1 MNERTKAVTDDYA
14 HPGVSPCG
22 QPAPKTSFKL
32 TYATMFDSPPELH
45 AGFEH
50 ALETLRPAL
59 GAVYPMLWGG
69 EQHFSSDVFEDRS
82 PTDGRILGYFQKGT
96 EQDANAAL
104 AAARAAAPMWAAT
117 PWQTRVSIMRAA
129 ADLLEE
135 RVFTLGAILSLEVG
149 KNRMEGLGDAAE
161 AVEMIRY
168 ACHHMEQAH
177 GMVQPMESDPLRGY
191 TSRNVSVLR
200 PYGVWV
206 VISPF
211 NFPGSLTGGPTGVA
225 LVAGNTVVIKPATE
239 TPWGPWF
246 IARTLLDAG
255 VPAGVV
261 NFVTGPGGTLGQALT
276 DSPQVDGLTFT
287 GSYDVGMGIYRSF
300 TGGRYPRPLILEMGG
315 KNAAIVSRH
324 ANLDDAAT
332 GIVRSAF
339 GLQGQKCSACSRVLV
354 EDAVHDELLKRITE
368 KTMQLVV
375 GDPLEGSVAC
385 GPVINRKAQQDY
397 LACCAELQTAGR
409 IVCGGKVLADGQY
422 EHGFFCAPTVVADVP
437 FTHPLWNKE
446 MFLPITMVGR
456 VTSLDEAMQIANSV
470 NYGLTAGFYGS
481 REEVAWFFDHIQ
493 AGVTYANRPQGAT
506 TGAWPGFQPFGGWKG
521 SGSTGKNAGGIYYLP
536 LYMHEQIQTTIEKID

>member
-1 MNERTKAVTDDYA
+1 MNERTKAPADEYA
-14 HPGVSPCG
+14 HATVSASG
-22 QPAPKTSFKL
+22 QGASQAPFKL
-32 TYATMFDSPPELH
+32 TYATMFDAPPELH
-45 AGFEH
+45 KGFES
-50 ALETLRPAL
+50 ALEAL
-59 GAVYPMLWGG
+59 TPTFGTSFPMLWGG
-69 EQHFSSDVFEDRS
+69 ESHYSEGVFEDRS
-82 PTDGRILGYFQKGT
+82 PTDGKILGYFQKGT
-96 EQDANAAL
+96 EQDAADAL
-104 AAARAAAPMWAAT
+104 AAARAAAPLWAAT
-117 PWQTRVSIMRAA
+117 PWQERVRIMRAA

-161 AVEMIRY
+161 VVETIRY
-168 ACHHMEQAH
+168 ACRHMERAN

-191 TSRNVSVLR
+191 TSTNVSVLR

-261 NFVTGPGGTLGQALT
+261 NFVTGPGGTLGKALT
-276 DSPQVDGLTFT
+276 ESPQVDGLTFT

-300 TGGRYPRPLILEMGG
+300 TSGKYPRPLLLEMGG

-324 ANLDDAAT
+324 ANLEDAAT

-339 GLQGQKCSACSRVLV
+339 GLQGQKCSACSRILV
-354 EDAVHDELLKRITE
+354 EDTVYDDLLKLITE
-368 KTMQLVV
+368 QTAAMVI
-375 GDPLEGSVAC
+375 GNPLEAAVAC

-397 LACCAELQTAGR
+397 IAYCAELQAAGR
-409 IVCGGKVLADGQY
+409 IVCGGSVLTGGLYD
-422 EHGFFCAPTVVADVP
+422 HGFFCAPTVVADVP
-437 FTHPLWNKE
+437 FTNPLWSKE
-446 MFLPITMVGR
+446 MFLPITMAGR
-456 VTSLDEAMQIANSV
+456 VSSLDEAMEIANSV

-481 REEVAWFFDHIQ
+481 REEAGWFFDHIQ

-536 LYMHEQIQTTIEKID
+536 LYMHEQIHTTIEKID

>member
-1 MNERTKAVTDDYA
+1 MNECSKVPAHGTAECDDVKQSSS
-14 HPGVSPCG
+14 GSG
-22 QPAPKTSFKL
+22 FKL

-45 AGFEH
+45 EGYER
-50 ALETLRPAL
+50 ALAELKPDFGKR
-59 GAVYPMLWGG
+59 YPMMWGG
-69 EQHFSSDVFEDRS
+69 QDHESPEVFEDRS
-82 PTDGRILGYFQKGT
+82 PTDGTVLGYFPRGT
-96 EQDANAAL
+96 ERDAADAL
-104 AAARAAAPMWAAT
+104 AAARAAAPGWAAT
-117 PWQTRVSIMRAA
+117 PWQERVRIMRAA

-149 KNRMEGLGDAAE
+149 KNRDESLGDAAE

-168 ACHHMEQAH
+168 ACNHMERTN
-177 GMVQPMESDPLRGY
+177 GLTTPMGSDPLRGY
-191 TSRNVSVLR
+191 KSTNVSVLR

-211 NFPGSLTGGPTGVA
+211 NFPSSLTGGPTGDA

-255 VPAGVV
+255 VPAGAV
-261 NFVTGPGGTLGQALT
+261 NFVTGPGSTLGQSLI
-276 DSPQVDGLTFT
+276 DSPEVDGLTFT

-300 TGGRYPRPLILEMGG
+300 THGRWPRPLLLEMGG

-324 ANLDDAAT
+324 ANLEEAAT

-354 EDAVHDELLKRITE
+354 EKDVYDQLLELIAK
-368 KTMQLVV
+368 KTAQLVI
-375 GDPLEGSVAC
+375 GDPVEAAVDC

-397 LACCAELQTAGR
+397 VAYCSELATAGH
-409 IVCGGKVLADGQY
+409 VLCGGSVRSDPPFDRGW
-422 EHGFFCAPTVVADVP
+422 FCMPTVVTDVP
-437 FTHPLWNKE
+437 FDHPLWKQE

-456 VTSLDEAMQIANSV
+456 VDSLEQAMDIANSV
-470 NYGLTAGFYGS
+470 DYGLTAGFYGS
-481 REEVAWFFDHIQ
+481 TEEVQWFFDHIQ
-493 AGVTYANRPQGAT
+493 AGVVYANRPQGAT
-506 TGAWPGFQPFGGWKG
+506 TGAWPGMQPFGGWKG
-521 SGSTGKNAGGIYYLP
+521 SGSSGKNSGGVYYLP
-536 LYMHEQIQTTIEKID
+536 LYAHEQIQTTIEKLT

>member
-1 MNERTKAVTDDYA
+1 MNERAKGVTDEYA
-14 HPGVSPCG
+14 HPAASTCS
-22 QPAPKTSFKL
+22 QPARNASFKL

-45 AGFEH
+45 KGFEN
-50 ALETLRPAL
+50 ALKAL
-59 GAVYPMLWGG
+59 TADLGTVHPMLWGG
-69 EQHFSSDVFEDRS
+69 QEHFGPEVFEDRS
-82 PTDGRILGYFQKGT
+82 PTDGKVLGYFQKGT

-104 AAARAAAPMWAAT
+104 VAARAAAPLWAAT
-117 PWQTRVSIMRAA
+117 PWQERVRIMRAA

-149 KNRMEGLGDAAE
+149 KNRMEGMGDAAE

-168 ACHHMEQAH
+168 ACRHMERAN
-177 GMVQPMESDPLRGY
+177 GMVQPMESDPLHGY
-191 TSRNVSVLR
+191 TSTNVSVLR

-211 NFPGSLTGGPTGVA
+211 NFPGSLTGGPTGAA

-246 IARTLLDAG
+246 IAKTLLDAG

-261 NFVTGPGGTLGQALT
+261 NFVTGPGATVGQALT

-287 GSYDVGMGIYRSF
+287 GSYEIGMGLYRSF
-300 TGGRYPRPLILEMGG
+300 TGGKYPRPLVLEMGG
-315 KNAAIVSRH
+315 KNATIVSRH
-324 ANLDDAAT
+324 ANLEDAAT

-354 EDAVHDELLKRITE
+354 EDDVYDELLKRIAE
-368 KTMQLVV
+368 KTGQLVV
-375 GDPLEGSVAC
+375 GDPVEAAVAC
-385 GPVINRKAQQDY
+385 GPVINRKAQENFV
-397 LACCAELQTAGR
+397 ACCAELQTAGR
-409 IVCGGKVLADGQY
+409 IVCGGKVLTGGSY
-422 EHGFFCAPTVVADVP
+422 EHGFFCTPTVVADVP
-437 FTHPLWNKE
+437 FAHRLWSTE

-456 VTSLDEAMQIANSV
+456 VSSLDEAMKITNSV
-470 NYGLTAGFYGS
+470 DYGLTAGFYGS
-481 REEVAWFFDHIQ
+481 KEEAHYFFDHIQ

-506 TGAWPGFQPFGGWKG
+506 TGAWPGFQPFGGWKA
-521 SGSTGKNAGGIYYLP
+521 SGSTGKNAGGVYYLP
-536 LYMHEQIQTTIEKID
+536 LYMHEQIQVTVEKVD

>member
-1 MNERTKAVTDDYA
+1 MDECAKDRTASCCPPSTTGETCARDKK
-14 HPGVSPCG
+14 P
-22 QPAPKTSFKL
+22 FKL

-45 AGFEH
+45 KGFED
-50 ALETLRPAL
+50 ALEAL
-59 GAVYPMLWGG
+59 APTFGTVHPMLWGG
-69 EQHFSSDVFEDRS
+69 ETHYGTDVFEDRS
-82 PTDGRILGYFQKGT
+82 PTDGKVLGYFQKGT
-96 EQDANAAL
+96 EQDAADAL
-104 AAARAAAPMWAAT
+104 AAARAAAPLWAAT
-117 PWQTRVSIMRAA
+117 PWQKRVSIMRAA

-168 ACHHMEQAH
+168 ACHHMERMN

-191 TSRNVSVLR
+191 TSTNVSVLR

-225 LVAGNTVVIKPATE
+225 LVAGNAVVIKPATE

-246 IARTLLDAG
+246 IAKTLLDAG

-261 NFVTGPGGTLGQALT
+261 NFVSGPGGTLGQALT

-287 GSYDVGMGIYRSF
+287 GSFDVGMGIYRSF
-300 TGGRYPRPLILEMGG
+300 TKGKYPRPLVLEMGG

-324 ANLDDAAT
+324 ANLEDAAT

-354 EDAVHDELLKRITE
+354 EDAVHDELLRLIAE
-368 KTMQLVV
+368 KAAGIVIGNPV
-375 GDPLEGSVAC
+375 DAAVAC

-397 LACCAELQTAGR
+397 TAYCAELQTAGR
-409 IVCGGKVLADGQY
+409 IVCGGKTLTEGQY

-437 FTHPLWNKE
+437 FTHPLWSKE

-456 VTSLDEAMQIANSV
+456 VASLDEAMEIANSV

-481 REEVAWFFDHIQ
+481 KEEAIWFFDHIQ

-536 LYMHEQIQTTIEKID
+536 LYMHEQIRTTIEKID

>member
-1 MNERTKAVTDDYA
+1 MNDRTKEPMDEYA
-14 HPGVSPCG
+14 HPEAPSRS
-22 QPAPKTSFKL
+22 QPVDQTPFKL
-32 TYATMFDSPPELH
+32 TYATMFDSPPDLH

-50 ALETLRPAL
+50 ALESLTPTF
-59 GAVYPMLWGG
+59 GTVYPMMWGG
-69 EQHFSSDVFEDRS
+69 RPHYSSDVFEDRS
-82 PTDGRILGYFQKGT
+82 PTDGKVLAYFQKGT
-96 EQDANAAL
+96 EQDANDAL
-104 AAARAAAPMWAAT
+104 ASARAAAPIWAAT
-117 PWQTRVSIMRAA
+117 PWQERVRIMRAA

-149 KNRMEGLGDAAE
+149 KNRMEGLGDGAE

-168 ACHHMEQAH
+168 ACSQMEQAN
-177 GMVQPMESDPLRGY
+177 GYVQPMGSDPLHGY
-191 TSRNVSVLR
+191 RCTNVSMLR

-211 NFPGSLTGGPTGVA
+211 NFPSSLTGGPTGAA
-225 LVAGNTVVIKPATE
+225 LVAGNTVVIKPATD

-261 NFVTGPGGTLGQALT
+261 NFVTGPGSTLGAALT
-276 DSPQVDGLTFT
+276 DSPEVDGLTFT

-300 TGGRYPRPLILEMGG
+300 TGGKYPRPLVLEMGG

-354 EDAVHDELLKRITE
+354 EDDIYDEVLNRIAE
-368 KTMQLVV
+368 KTMRLVI
-375 GDPLEGSVAC
+375 GDPVETAVAC
-385 GPVINRKAQQDY
+385 GPVINRKAQEGFV
-397 LACCAELQTAGR
+397 AFCTELQAAGR
-409 IVCGGKVLADGQY
+409 IVCGGKILQDRPFDR
-422 EHGFFCAPTVVADVP
+422 GFFCTPTVVADVP
-437 FTHPLWNKE
+437 FTHPLWSTE
-446 MFLPITMVGR
+446 MFLPITMIGR
-456 VTSLDEAMQIANSV
+456 VSSLDEAMEIANSV
-470 NYGLTAGFYGS
+470 DYGLTAGFYGS
-481 REEVAWFFDHIQ
+481 NEEVGWFFDHIQ

-506 TGAWPGFQPFGGWKG
+506 TGAWPGFQPFGGWKA
-521 SGSTGKNAGGIYYLP
+521 SGSTGKNSGGVYYLP
-536 LYMHEQIQTTIEKID
+536 LYMHEQIQVTIEKID

>member
-1 MNERTKAVTDDYA
+1 MNERAKGVTGEYA
-14 HPGVSPCG
+14 HPAASTCS
-22 QPAPKTSFKL
+22 QPARNTPFKL

-45 AGFEH
+45 KGFED
-50 ALETLRPAL
+50 ALKAL
-59 GAVYPMLWGG
+59 TADLGMVHPMLWGG
-69 EQHFSSDVFEDRS
+69 QEHFGPKVFEDRS
-82 PTDGRILGYFQKGT
+82 PTDGKILGYFQKGT
-96 EQDANAAL
+96 EQDATDAL
-104 AAARAAAPMWAAT
+104 AAARAAAPLWAAT
-117 PWQTRVSIMRAA
+117 PWQERVRIMRTA

-168 ACHHMEQAH
+168 ACRHMERAN

-191 TSRNVSVLR
+191 TSTNVSVLR

-225 LVAGNTVVIKPATE
+225 LVAGNTVVIKPATD

-261 NFVTGPGGTLGQALT
+261 NFVTGPGATLGQTLT
-276 DSPQVDGLTFT
+276 DSPEVDGLTFT

-300 TGGRYPRPLILEMGG
+300 TGGKYPRPLVLEMGG
-315 KNAAIVSRH
+315 KNATIVSRH

-354 EDAVHDELLKRITE
+354 EDAVHDELLKLIIE
-368 KTMQLVV
+368 KTVQLVV
-375 GDPLEGSVAC
+375 GDPVDAAVAC
-385 GPVINRKAQQDY
+385 GPVINRKAQENFVAY
-397 LACCAELQTAGR
+397 CKELETVGR
-409 IVCGGKVLADGQY
+409 IVCGGKILTDGSY
-422 EHGFFCAPTVVADVP
+422 EHGFFCTPTVVADVP
-437 FTHPLWNKE
+437 FAHRLWSTE

-456 VTSLDEAMQIANSV
+456 VFSLDEAMKITNSV
-470 NYGLTAGFYGS
+470 DYGLTAGFYGS
-481 REEVAWFFDHIQ
+481 TEEAGWFFDHIQ

-536 LYMHEQIQTTIEKID
+536 LYMHEQIQVTVEKID

>member
-1 MNERTKAVTDDYA
+1 MNERAKEAMDECA
-14 HPGVSPCG
+14 HPAVSTCG
-22 QPAPKTSFKL
+22 QPARQATFKL

-50 ALETLRPAL
+50 ALEALTPTL
-59 GAVYPMLWGG
+59 GTVHPMLWGG
-69 EQHFSSDVFEDRS
+69 ESHYSSDVFEDRS
-82 PTDGRILGYFQKGT
+82 PTDGKILGYFQKGT
-96 EQDANAAL
+96 EQDATDAL
-104 AAARAAAPMWAAT
+104 AAARAAAPLWAAT
-117 PWQTRVSIMRAA
+117 PWKERVRIMRAA

-149 KNRMEGLGDAAE
+149 KNRMESLGDGAE

-168 ACHHMEQAH
+168 ACSQMEQAN
-177 GMVQPMESDPLRGY
+177 GYVQPMGSDPLRGY
-191 TSRNVSVLR
+191 RSTNISVLR

-211 NFPGSLTGGPTGVA
+211 NFPAALTGGPTGAA
-225 LVAGNTVVIKPATE
+225 LVAGNTVVIKPATD

-261 NFVTGPGGTLGQALT
+261 NFVTGPGSTLGKALT
-276 DSPQVDGLTFT
+276 DSPEVEGLTFT
-287 GSYDVGMGIYRSF
+287 GSYEIGMNIYRSF
-300 TGGRYPRPLILEMGG
+300 AGGKWPRPLVLEMGG

-324 ANLDDAAT
+324 ANLDNAAT

-354 EDAVHDELLKRITE
+354 EDDVYDELLKRIVD
-368 KTMQLVV
+368 KTAQLVV
-375 GDPLEGSVAC
+375 GDPVEATVAF
-385 GPVINRKAQQDY
+385 GPVINHKAQQDY
-397 LACCAELQTAGR
+397 TAYCTELQTVGR
-409 IVCGGKVLADGQY
+409 IVCGGRVLQGGPFDR
-422 EHGFFCAPTVVADVP
+422 GFFCAPTVVADVP
-437 FTHPLWNKE
+437 FTHSLWSKE
-446 MFLPITMVGR
+446 MFLPITMIGR
-456 VTSLDEAMQIANSV
+456 VSSLDEAMEITNSV

-481 REEVAWFFDHIQ
+481 KDEIDWFFNHIQ

-506 TGAWPGFQPFGGWKG
+506 TGAWPGFQPFGGWKA
-521 SGSTGKNAGGIYYLP
+521 SGSTGKNSGGVYYLP
-536 LYMHEQIQTTIEKID
+536 LYMHEQIQATVEKVD